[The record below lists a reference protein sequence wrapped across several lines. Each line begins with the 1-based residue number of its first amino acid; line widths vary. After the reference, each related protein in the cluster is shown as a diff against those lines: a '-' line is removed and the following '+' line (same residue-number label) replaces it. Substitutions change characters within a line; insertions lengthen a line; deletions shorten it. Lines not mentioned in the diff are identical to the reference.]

1 MNATSRAIRFN
12 HPDLDQA
19 KGSPGLTLNMRGSL
33 ATVDGAASVRQ
44 AILLLLSTR
53 PGERIMRPRYG
64 CNLHRLIFSP
74 NDHTTAGLAIHYVR
88 QALLQW
94 EPRIDI
100 LHLDANASPDTSTP
114 SLLEIFLEYRVRSTL
129 QAEAIHY
136 RFELMGDYF

>member
-1 MNATSRAIRFN
+1 MSTTYRAVRFI
-12 HPDLDQA
+12 HPDLDRG
-19 KGSPGLTLNMRGSL
+19 KGLPGLTLNMRGSL
-33 ATVDGAASVRQ
+33 AMVDGAASIRQ
-44 AILLLLSTR
+44 SILLLLTTR

-64 CNLHRLIFSP
+64 CNLHRLLFSP

-100 LHLDANASPDTSTP
+100 LHLDANQSPDTSSP

-129 QAEAIHY
+129 QSEALGY
-136 RFELMGDYF
+136 KFELMGDQI